1 MCIRMYELCHA
12 KFLSALRFAWQAA
25 LKITKVKL
33 DFLTDINILLIVE
46 KSKRAGIYH
55 SIYRYPKANNKY
67 MKNSD
72 KNNKSSNLQY
82 WNVNN
87 LYGWTKSQGLPVNNF
102 NWIKDSF

>member
-12 KFLSALRFAWQAA
+12 KFLSALRLAWQAA

-33 DFLTDINILLIVE
+33 DILTDILLMVE
-46 KSKRAGIYH
+46 KGKKAGIYH

-72 KNNKSSNLQY
+72 KNNESSNLQY
-82 WNVNN
+82 QDVNN

-102 NWIKDSF
+102 KWIKDSS